1 MLWKFSF
8 ASGSTLDTLLSRE
21 TPPSVEELLD
31 EQDIL
36 AECKAQNNK
45 WVQQRW
51 RLEGSGG
58 GSDGAS
64 RDSPLKGGSSIY
76 LYCCRL
82 APPTPT

>member
-45 WVQQRW
+45 W
-51 RLEGSGG
+51 GSR
-58 GSDGAS
+58 AP
-64 RDSPLKGGSSIY
+64 RSI
-76 LYCCRL
+76 
-82 APPTPT
+82 ANPPG